1 MAEVKYNK
9 HNSIIAQWQEKI
21 KIANRNNIFCHC
33 RNCNHEWVDSSFDAI
48 CNNCGNNNVERICC
62 WQFPDG

>member
-1 MAEVKYNK
+1 MAEVKSNK

-33 RNCNHEWVDSSFDAI
+33 RNCNDEWVDSSFEAT
-48 CNNCGNNNVERICC
+48 CNNCGSDNLERISC